1 MKTKLTALGLLFSSL
16 AFSQVT
22 VDGNLFI
29 NTGATFYSDMAI
41 NINTTT
47 GSLNVEGNL
56 EVTGDITGDEK
67 VVLAETASLDLD
79 AGTLTLN
86 ETNEK
91 FTDLTLGTT
100 GIVEVSAG
108 KSLTLTGDLDNQN
121 TSDGLTLLADASGYA
136 QLLTTGTIS
145 TKGGT
150 HAEQYLTASAN
161 EGWRQFGSPVTATF
175 AQVDDD
181 FQTYYP
187 NSPGTVGTSEKW
199 NLKYWDASSTTATP
213 TDPAKGW
220 TEVYNNAVSF
230 GPANNAIGYSIFVG
244 SYFNVLNNGILDLE
258 GEVGNGDYTYQTQPT
273 SANGLAAAINKGWQ
287 LIPNPYPSNINISDL
302 LGNTSDFPLAYKAI
316 HIWNGKSQ
324 QYTAVAD
331 NVYTDFSGTTT
342 PDNNTVNIAPF
353 QAFWVKGSETVTE
366 TVTLKNS
373 HRTLVAQG
381 NYFKTTPDLI
391 RLNATA
397 ADGAIDQTI
406 ITFEQD
412 ADDNLDGRD
421 AFKIMSLNE
430 DMHNMYTFADGNKIA
445 INRKAIPAP
454 DKHIPMY
461 FEAPNANVFKIDMVQ
476 ETVAINWAIELEDHK
491 TGAIHNLRNGEYSF
505 KNDPSFTSNRFTVHI
520 NKTGRSVALN
530 NAERVNIYGND
541 EGINVSFLS
550 TKSQIADVSIYNVAG
565 QTLFT
570 GRINTDETFVWPVHG
585 IPAMYV
591 VNVKLLTETFTEKVV
606 R

>member
-1 MKTKLTALGLLFSSL
+1 
-16 AFSQVT
+16 V
-22 VDGNLFI
+22 
-29 NTGATFYSDMAI
+29 
-41 NINTTT
+41 
-47 GSLNVEGNL
+47 
-56 EVTGDITGDEK
+56 
-67 VVLAETASLDLD
+67 
-79 AGTLTLN
+79 
-86 ETNEK
+86 
-91 FTDLTLGTT
+91 
-100 GIVEVSAG
+100 VSAG

-121 TSDGLTLLADASGYA
+121 ATEGIKLLADNNGYA

-161 EGWRQFGSPVTATF
+161 AGWRQIGSPVSATF

-181 FQTYYP
+181 FQSYYP

-199 NLKYWDASSTTATP
+199 NIKYWDASSTTATP
-213 TDPAKGW
+213 TDLAKGW
-220 TEVYNNAVSF
+220 TKVDNNAVSF

-244 SYFNVLNNGILDLE
+244 SYFNIFNNGILDLE

-353 QAFWVKGSETVTE
+353 QAFWVKGSETLTE

-520 NKTGRSVALN
+520 NKTGKSVALN
-530 NAERVNIYGND
+530 NAERVAIYGND
-541 EGINVSFLS
+541 EGLNVSFLS
-550 TKSQIADVSIYNVAG
+550 TKSQIADISIYNVAG

-570 GRINTDETFVWPVHG
+570 GRINTDETFVWPVNG
-585 IPAMYV
+585 IPALYV